1 MENIFVVARAII
13 ISIKIQSIEQN
24 LRGRLPN
31 LGVYAVVK
39 SIFLGVKGKTV
50 TFACYGALE
59 EGFRRDFH

>member
-1 MENIFVVARAII
+1 MQ
-13 ISIKIQSIEQN
+13 SKQSIEHN
-24 LRGRLPN
+24 PRGRLPN